1 MSILQFARILWARRM
16 IIFLAPLLLVVI
28 ATIAVFVLPPKYEAK
43 SRVMLDV
50 IKPDP
55 VTGQVLSSPFLRA
68 YIQTQT
74 ELIKDDAMA
83 VRVIDALKLAS
94 DPELQE
100 GYAKRKSDEGE
111 DSFNTWAART
121 IAANVEAHLIEGSNI
136 IEIGYAAKDPDRAR
150 DVANALAKVYIE
162 ANLQDRREGARRNAD
177 WYDAQAQKAR
187 TQLLQAEAAKSSY
200 ERETGLVLQDDKVDI
215 DSARLAALASAAA
228 APIITAPSAN
238 SASSASLELAQL
250 DSMIAQASRTLGP
263 NHPDLIA
270 MRRKHEVLSAQV
282 DRERSAVNAAATATI
297 SASRVTT
304 GMLEAQKAKVMA
316 QRDKVEKLRLMQ
328 DEIDVRREQLNK
340 ASARAAELRQ
350 EADVAAT
357 AVSLLGDALKPDSPK
372 FPNKPLFIGGALGGG
387 IAFGLG
393 LALLL
398 EIVQRRVRSAD
409 DLRAALGVPVLTI
422 ISEQK
427 SQKANRKRLASP
439 KRPRIS
445 SEVGSA

>member
-16 IIFLAPLLLVVI
+16 IIFLVPVVLAVI
-28 ATIAVFVLPPKYEAK
+28 ATVAVFALPPKYEAK

-74 ELIKDDAMA
+74 ELIKDDAMSA
-83 VRVIDALKLAS
+83 RVIQSLNLQN
-94 DPELQE
+94 DPQLQE
-100 GYAKRKSDEGE
+100 GYSKRKADEAE
-111 DSFNTWAART
+111 DNFTTWASRA
-121 IAANVEAHLIEGSNI
+121 IAKNVEAHLIEGSNI
-136 IEIGYAAKDPDRAR
+136 IEIAYTDKDADKAR
-150 DVANALAKVYIE
+150 DVANALAKVYID

-177 WYDAQAQKAR
+177 WYDAQANKAR
-187 TQLLQAEAAKSSY
+187 EQLLAAEGAKSSF

-228 APIITAPSAN
+228 APIITAPSSQ
-238 SASSASLELAQL
+238 SASSASLELAQV
-250 DSMIAQASRTLGP
+250 DAAIAQASKTLGP

-270 MRRKHEVLSAQV
+270 MRRKHDVLSAQV
-282 DRERSAVNAAATATI
+282 DQERRAQNAAAAATI

-357 AVSLLGDALKPDSPK
+357 AVSMLGDALKPGSPK

-387 IAFGLG
+387 LAMGLG
-393 LALLL
+393 IAILL

-422 ISEQK
+422 ITDQSAK
-427 SQKANRKRLASP
+427 KTRRPRLAAP
-439 KRPRIS
+439 KRRIPT
-445 SEVGSA
+445 EVGSA

>member
-16 IIFLAPLLLVVI
+16 IIFLVPVVLAVI
-28 ATIAVFVLPPKYEAK
+28 ATVAVFALPPKYEAK

-74 ELIKDDAMA
+74 ELIKDDAMSA
-83 VRVIDALKLAS
+83 RVIQSLNLQN
-94 DPELQE
+94 DPQLQE
-100 GYAKRKSDEGE
+100 GYSKRKADEAE
-111 DSFNTWAART
+111 DNFTTWASRA
-121 IAANVEAHLIEGSNI
+121 IAKNVEAHLIEGSNI
-136 IEIGYAAKDPDRAR
+136 IEIAYTDKDADKAR
-150 DVANALAKVYIE
+150 DVANALAKVYID

-177 WYDAQAQKAR
+177 WYDAQANKAR
-187 TQLLQAEAAKSSY
+187 EQLLAAEGAKSSF

-228 APIITAPSAN
+228 APIITAPSSQ
-238 SASSASLELAQL
+238 SASSASLELAQV
-250 DSMIAQASRTLGP
+250 DAAIAQASKTLGP

-270 MRRKHEVLSAQV
+270 MRRKHDVLSAQV
-282 DRERSAVNAAATATI
+282 DQERRAQNAAAAATI

-357 AVSLLGDALKPDSPK
+357 AVSMLGDALKPDSPK

-387 IAFGLG
+387 LAMGLG
-393 LALLL
+393 IAILL

-422 ISEQK
+422 ITDQSAK
-427 SQKANRKRLASP
+427 KTRRPRLAAP
-439 KRPRIS
+439 KRRIPT
-445 SEVGSA
+445 EVGSA